1 MGKAQE
7 YLDYINLM
15 TYDYFAGNFAGH
27 HTNLYKSQKYPSTS
41 SGDRAVN
48 TFIEAGVPA
57 GKLLMGLAF
66 YGRWFQLTENAQKG
80 LGDKV
85 VSPLRGVGFSYIK
98 DSILNKTDF
107 KNFRDKSARA
117 PYLFNRV
124 TKQFITYDDEWSV
137 KNKCR
142 YVKKKKMA
150 GVMFWE
156 YDSDSKGYLLN
167 GIDLKLKI
175 PD

>member
-1 MGKAQE
+1 
-7 YLDYINLM
+7 
-15 TYDYFAGNFAGH
+15 
-27 HTNLYKSQKYPSTS
+27 
-41 SGDRAVN
+41 
-48 TFIEAGVPA
+48 
-57 GKLLMGLAF
+57 
-66 YGRWFQLTENAQKG
+66 
-80 LGDKV
+80 
-85 VSPLRGVGFSYIK
+85 LRCVGFSYIK